1 MYICM
6 YIYIFIFVHL
16 YIYIYIYTHTHT
28 QIHIERGAGRARDAS
43 DQNAAAAE
51 LDAWKDEML
60 FGANLSSDGC
70 LGSGMSPD
78 AVLAAAGAEA
88 AGSSASVANASGIS
102 YTTQLLGHTQPPPPP
117 PPPQAGM
124 TFEQGGKRYEY
135 QEVEEMVT
143 EYVEVEVEEEVWEY
157 QWQSDLQPADLVVG
171 ARHGADSL
179 SIPPQPG
186 AHNLQSSQR
195 FDPGFFSSLIQPQQP
210 LPQPQ

>member
-1 MYICM
+1 MIDVHMYVYL
-6 YIYIFIFVHL
+6 YIYICTSIH
-16 YIYIYIYTHTHT
+16 IYIYIYTHT

-70 LGSGMSPD
+70 LGGGVSPD

-88 AGSSASVANASGIS
+88 AGSSSSVAHAS
-102 YTTQLLGHTQPPPPP
+102 YTTQLLGHTPPPPPPP